1 MDAPILKGGTS
12 LIDVVEVLKKLSL
25 GSGQTIADLGCGG
38 GGHFVAPT
46 AALVGTSG
54 LVYAVDIQKKVLNSL
69 EASLKLQNIGNV
81 RLVWSDLEKV
91 GAAAVPSE
99 SCDMAILAN
108 VLFQNKDHAHIFEEA
123 ARMVKKGGVLV
134 VIDWK
139 MNPSPF
145 GPPSELRVSLERVKA
160 LGLQQGLTHKEQ
172 FDIGPYHYAVLFT
185 K

>member
-1 MDAPILKGGTS
+1 MEAPILKGGTS
-12 LIDVVEVLKKLSL
+12 LIDVVDVLKKLSI

-46 AALVGTSG
+46 AKLVGTAG

-81 RLVWSDLEKV
+81 KLVWSDLEKV
-91 GAAAVPSE
+91 GAADIPNE
-99 SCDMAILAN
+99 SCDVAILAN

-123 ARMVKKGGVLV
+123 TRMIKKGGRFV

-139 MNPSPF
+139 IVPSPF
-145 GPPSELRVSLERVKA
+145 GPPNELRVASEKVRHLGEQ
-160 LGLQQGLTHKEQ
+160 LGLEYKDG
-172 FDIGPYHYAVLFT
+172 FDVGSYHYAISFV